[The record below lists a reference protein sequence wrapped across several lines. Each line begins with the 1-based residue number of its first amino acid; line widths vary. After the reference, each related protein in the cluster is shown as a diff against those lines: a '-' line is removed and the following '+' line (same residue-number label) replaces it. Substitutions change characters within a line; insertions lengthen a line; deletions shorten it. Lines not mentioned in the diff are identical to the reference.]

1 MQPRATLATLNGP
14 RGRFCTIAP
23 RRCLTLKTENESAD
37 SLAPAA
43 SSGQKPSIERQAKK
57 AGACSAFVPY
67 ALLQGLPSVQWR
79 LHDYCIAR
87 DEHELHV
94 QAIAV
99 PIRDSHG
106 SVLAALNLVGP
117 PQMMKTESAAQAL
130 LKMLQE
136 SARDLRPML

>member
-1 MQPRATLATLNGP
+1 M
-14 RGRFCTIAP
+14 
-23 RRCLTLKTENESAD
+23 
-37 SLAPAA
+37 
-43 SSGQKPSIERQAKK
+43 
-57 AGACSAFVPY
+57 
-67 ALLQGLPSVQWR
+67 
-79 LHDYCIAR
+79 
-87 DEHELHV
+87 